1 MASMVR
7 LAAGAMPMSHRLATV
22 AALPSA
28 LPDSLRLR
36 NARPGPRP
44 LKMTTLLAAP
54 LPAPAWKSGPLHWL
68 LLALAAA
75 ALLSIHWPALDFMV
89 ATWHQVEEYS
99 YGYFIPVITAFLIWQ
114 RSDALRQHE
123 LSGSWWGLAVI
134 VLALL
139 LGVLGQLS
147 AIRLFSQYGF
157 VIGVFGLSL
166 AAIGVRG
173 TRIIAVPLAMLM
185 FMIPLP
191 QFLLREVSHSL
202 QLVSSQLGVGLIR
215 LFGISVFLEGNV
227 IDLGSYKLQ
236 VVEACSGLRY
246 LFPLMVLGCLAAY
259 FFQAAMWKRM
269 LLVLSTVPLT
279 IGINSLRIGIIGV
292 TVEYWGAAMA
302 EGLLHDLEGW
312 FMFMVCLVLLLAEMV
327 LLARLGPGGQ
337 SLRAV
342 FGLDVP
348 EGLPKGTS
356 VAVRKLSGPTV
367 AVALLLAAAAAA
379 TMLAPQ
385 AGQKAPPRKSFSEFP
400 LQLPGGWQGRVD
412 RLAPDIVA
420 MLAVDDY
427 FVANYQ
433 RSRSAPWVNFYT
445 AYYGSQS
452 GGESTHSPR
461 TCIPGDGWAILRTEV
476 VELPTQNALP
486 ALRVNRALIQ
496 KGDQRQLVYYWFQ
509 QRGRSMTGEFEVK
522 WFILR
527 DSLVDDRS
535 DGALI
540 RLVTP
545 LIPNEDP
552 AAAEVRLQDFVRNLQ
567 PHLAA
572 YIPD

>member
-1 MASMVR
+1 
-7 LAAGAMPMSHRLATV
+7 MPT
-22 AALPSA
+22 
-28 LPDSLRLR
+28 SLV
-36 NARPGPRP
+36 
-44 LKMTTLLAAP
+44 AP
-54 LPAPAWKSGPLHWL
+54 LPAPVWKSGPLHWSM
-68 LLALAAA
+68 LALAGA
-75 ALLSIHWPALDFMV
+75 ALLLFYWPALDFMV

-114 RSDALRQHE
+114 RSDVLRQHE
-123 LSGSWWGLAVI
+123 LSGSWLGVPVI
-134 VLALL
+134 ALALL
-139 LGVLGQLS
+139 LGVLGQFS

-157 VIGVFGLSL
+157 VVGVFGLSL
-166 AAIGVRG
+166 AAIGLRG
-173 TRIIAVPLAMLM
+173 TRLIAVPLAMLM

-191 QFLLREVSHSL
+191 QFLLREVSHGL

-259 FFQAAMWKRM
+259 FFQAAMWKRL
-269 LLVLSTVPLT
+269 LLVVSTVPLT

-302 EGLLHDLEGW
+302 EGVLHDLEGW
-312 FMFMVCLVLLLAEMV
+312 FMFMVCLVLLLAEMA
-327 LLARLGPGGQ
+327 LLARLGPSGRG
-337 SLRAV
+337 LREV

-348 EGLPKGTS
+348 EALPRGTP
-356 VAVRKLSGPTV
+356 VAVRRLSGPTV
-367 AVALLLAAAAAA
+367 AVALVLATAAAA
-379 TMLAPQ
+379 TLLAPQ
-385 AGQKAPPRKSFSEFP
+385 GGQKAPPRKSFNEFP
-400 LQLPGGWQGRVD
+400 LQLPGGWQGRSE
-412 RLAPDIVA
+412 RIAPDVLA

-427 FVANYQ
+427 FIANYQ
-433 RSRSAPWVNFYT
+433 RTRSTPWVNFYT
-445 AYYGSQS
+445 AYYASQS

-461 TCIPGDGWAILRTEV
+461 TCIPGDGWAILQMEDV
-476 VELPTQNALP
+476 QLPAQNALP

-545 LIPNEDP
+545 LIPNED
-552 AAAEVRLQDFVRNLQ
+552 ADAAEARLQDFVRTLQ